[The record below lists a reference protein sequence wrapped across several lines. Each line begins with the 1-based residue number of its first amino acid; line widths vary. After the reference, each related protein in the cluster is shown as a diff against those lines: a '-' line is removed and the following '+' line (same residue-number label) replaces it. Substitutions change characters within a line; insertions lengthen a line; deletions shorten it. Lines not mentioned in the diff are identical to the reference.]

1 MPDPQTQPAA
11 ASDPGPLRLD
21 PAAELA
27 ALWEQM
33 PVGVYSV
40 APDGGGLRAN
50 RALRRMLGDAAAL
63 PPWPEAFRRRLMAE
77 GRVTDFLRPWPA
89 AAGAPDWVAESAWL
103 LRDPSGGAV
112 AIGGTVV
119 DATERVR
126 AEASIAQAA
135 RHDALTGL
143 PNRLAFHE
151 RLDAAAGAGTG
162 ATVLLLDL
170 DRFKAVNDAFGHLAG
185 DALLQGLG
193 ARMAALM
200 GPGDLL
206 ARFGGDE
213 FGVVH
218 PKADPAAAA
227 RLAERLLAAARLPL
241 AVEGRGVV
249 VGASLGVA
257 FLPGDGAGSAELI
270 QAADVAL
277 YEAKAAG
284 GNAARVY
291 DPAMAATARAR
302 RRLEGDLRAALDR
315 GEFGLVYQ
323 PIRDAATGATEGH
336 EALLRWRRPGEG
348 VVPAERF
355 IGLAADLGLLPVLG
369 AWALER
375 ACREA
380 AGAPEAGSIWV
391 NVSPVQLAAADFE
404 ATLAAALEGAGL
416 APDRLV
422 LEITETALMGQQS
435 ELAPRIDR
443 LRARGLRLAL
453 DDFGT
458 GYSALGYLSRFAFDV
473 IKIDKSFIQ
482 DLDRPQTAAIVGCVL
497 DLARRLGIDTVG
509 EGVETEAQFAALR
522 AAGCRYAQG
531 HIFGPPAA
539 RLG

>member
-1 MPDPQTQPAA
+1 MPDPQKQPA
-11 ASDPGPLRLD
+11 ASDPGPGRLD
-21 PAAELA
+21 AAAELA
-27 ALWEQM
+27 ALCEQM
-33 PVGVYSV
+33 SVGVYSA
-40 APDGGGLRAN
+40 APDGGDLRVN
-50 RALRRMLGDAAAL
+50 RALRQMLGGAAAL
-63 PPWPEAFRRRLMAE
+63 PPWPDAFRRRLMEE
-77 GRVTDFLRPWPA
+77 GRVADFLRPWPA
-89 AAGAPDWVAESAWL
+89 AAGGPEWVAESAWL
-103 LRDPSGGAV
+103 LRDPSGAV
-112 AIGGTVV
+112 TAIGGTVV
-119 DATERVR
+119 DASERMR
-126 AEASIAQAA
+126 AEARVVHAA

-143 PNRLAFHE
+143 PNRLAFRE
-151 RLDAAAGAGTG
+151 RLDAAVGDGAGA
-162 ATVLLLDL
+162 AILLLDL
-170 DRFKAVNDAFGHLAG
+170 DRFKSVNDAFGHPAG

-206 ARFGGDE
+206 ARYGGDE
-213 FGVVH
+213 FAVIH
-218 PKADPAAAA
+218 PEADPAAAA
-227 RLAERLLAAARLPL
+227 GLAERLLAAARLPL
-241 AVEGRGVV
+241 AVEGRRIA

-257 FLPGDGAGSAELI
+257 FLPGDGAGAAELI

-284 GNAARVY
+284 RNAARLY
-291 DPAMAATARAR
+291 DPAMAEAARAR
-302 RRLEGDLRAALDR
+302 RRLEADLRGALDR
-315 GEFGLVYQ
+315 GEFGLIYQ
-323 PIRDAATGATEGH
+323 PILDAAAGATVGH

-355 IGLAADLGLLPVLG
+355 IGLAEDLGLLPVLG

-380 AGAPEAGSIWV
+380 AGAPQAGAIWV
-391 NVSPVQLAAADFE
+391 NVSPIQLAAPDFE
-404 ATLAAALEGAGL
+404 ATLAGALEGAGL
-416 APDRLV
+416 APERLV
-422 LEITETALMGQQS
+422 LEITETALMGEQA

-509 EGVETEAQFAALR
+509 EGVETEAQFDALR

-531 HIFGPPAA
+531 HIFGPPALHL
-539 RLG
+539 R